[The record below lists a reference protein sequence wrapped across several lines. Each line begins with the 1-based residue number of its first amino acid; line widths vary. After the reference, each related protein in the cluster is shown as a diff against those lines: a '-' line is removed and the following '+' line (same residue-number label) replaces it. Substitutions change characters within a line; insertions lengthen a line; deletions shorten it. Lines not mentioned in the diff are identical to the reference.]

1 MSENIFHSIQL
12 TFMVAPPLFWN
23 YSHTF
28 LHLPKRGR
36 IAVEP
41 QFNKPLRNEVLGVM
55 NDFLQPG
62 QNYNEL
68 NGTELSYNEPQF
80 KDILSIMNTIQKS
93 KRKIYPNVTNKCQ
106 HMTER

>member
-1 MSENIFHSIQL
+1 M
-12 TFMVAPPLFWN
+12 
-23 YSHTF
+23 
-28 LHLPKRGR
+28 
-36 IAVEP
+36 EP

-62 QNYNEL
+62 QNCNEL

-93 KRKIYPNVTNKCQ
+93 KRKIYLNVINKCQ
-106 HMTER
+106 HMTES

>member
-1 MSENIFHSIQL
+1 M
-12 TFMVAPPLFWN
+12 
-23 YSHTF
+23 
-28 LHLPKRGR
+28 
-36 IAVEP
+36 EP

-55 NDFLQPG
+55 NDFLQPD

-93 KRKIYPNVTNKCQ
+93 KRKIYLNVTNKCQ

>member
-1 MSENIFHSIQL
+1 M
-12 TFMVAPPLFWN
+12 
-23 YSHTF
+23 
-28 LHLPKRGR
+28 
-36 IAVEP
+36 EP
-41 QFNKPLRNEVLGVM
+41 QFNKPLRNEFLGVM

-80 KDILSIMNTIQKS
+80 KDFLSIMNTIQKS
-93 KRKIYPNVTNKCQ
+93 KRKIYLNVTNKCQ

>member
-1 MSENIFHSIQL
+1 M
-12 TFMVAPPLFWN
+12 
-23 YSHTF
+23 
-28 LHLPKRGR
+28 
-36 IAVEP
+36 EP

-62 QNYNEL
+62 QNCNEL

-93 KRKIYPNVTNKCQ
+93 KRKIYLNVTNKCQ

>member
-1 MSENIFHSIQL
+1 M
-12 TFMVAPPLFWN
+12 
-23 YSHTF
+23 
-28 LHLPKRGR
+28 
-36 IAVEP
+36 EP

-62 QNYNEL
+62 QNCNEL

-93 KRKIYPNVTNKCQ
+93 KRKIYLNVTNKCQ
-106 HMTER
+106 HMTES

>member
-1 MSENIFHSIQL
+1 M
-12 TFMVAPPLFWN
+12 
-23 YSHTF
+23 
-28 LHLPKRGR
+28 
-36 IAVEP
+36 EP

-68 NGTELSYNEPQF
+68 NETELSYNEPQF

-93 KRKIYPNVTNKCQ
+93 KRKIYLNVTNKCQ